1 LVIFLFSQIH
11 FVKEVGAQSG
21 GAGSQWEAVPLRTSA
36 QYEAGHEGGEG
47 FQMVQSISYAPSNPD
62 VAYFC
67 VDTSQV
73 WKSIDGGNS
82 WESKR
87 NGIKSL
93 GGVSLVVDSGNE
105 DVVFLSSTGGG
116 SNDGIYRTLDGG
128 DTWTLVRK
136 TYYSK
141 NTSGDTNDAGE
152 GQHYAFDANSFDGTR
167 HQTIYAGTHK
177 DGLLKSTDGGAT
189 WKSIGLSGKRILD
202 IELVTSGGTKNTLY
216 VATNNTAA
224 SSKGLYKVVDDG
236 VNTPTVSALGNLPD
250 YPRTI
255 AIDTESNSSNV
266 IIYAAVGTYKV
277 YRSTDGGKTFT
288 SRSSGLDLNCS
299 YRTISIS
306 PADPNYLYV
315 RVDVCSETYEFN
327 PYYSTDGGATWNPA
341 YDLNVG
347 DLDIQDIW
355 PGPAIPIA
363 PHPEI
368 AGVALGD
375 MLSSMRKTT
384 DSGNSW
390 SYSGNG
396 YMGARREG
404 GKSSVYFDTSDTR
417 RRIYFLTDF
426 GPAITEDGGNT
437 WRLLGVPRNNGQ
449 TTRAGA
455 VSPDNSDI
463 IVTAVGSYNSQYII
477 RSADGGNSWTKYTST
492 SDDYYFMSFH
502 PQNSSY
508 VYAGGESGSRISKD
522 GGKTWT
528 SVSGKGIHA
537 VFPGNGDI
545 VYAFEQ
551 NPNKT
556 NSSYLW
562 YSADKGTTWSQ
573 IATNPFG
580 MPQDVDIDPTDSNM
594 VYAATTNGLYVF
606 DGSGWQ
612 EIGKSNGI
620 TGETFGST
628 TLRSF
633 SAVAVDP
640 INPNNIYV
648 GMKAGSYGH
657 FEKFIFRS
665 QDYGNTW
672 EDIRYDQTGY
682 SSVWS
687 LNVDPLSGDLHMCNS
702 HGNYILR
709 KGPEVAIV
717 SPSDGASVNTTP
729 VTVRYTVN
737 GGSEKSVSKG
747 LTEGENNVTVTET
760 DAEGNTGSATITV
773 TLDTAVPQIAIVS
786 PSNGATVNTNPVT
799 VTYTVDGGSQ
809 KTVSKSLAEGKNTV
823 TVTETDTAGNKGSAS
838 ITVTLDTTAP
848 VINIVSPTDGAVVNT
863 NPVTVT
869 YTVDGGS
876 QKTVSKSLTEGKNTI
891 TISETDSVGN
901 KGSASITVTLDT
913 AVPVIKIVSPTDGAV
928 VNTSPLTVTY
938 TVDGGSQ
945 KTVSRSLTEGTN
957 TVTITGT
964 DSAGNTGSA
973 SINVTLD
980 TVAPKITIVSPV
992 EGATVNSSPVEVTY
1006 TVDGES
1012 AISLSREESL
1022 WAYYNFEEGSGTVA
1036 NDSSVNKRNGTI
1048 YGDATY
1054 TTGKKGKGLKCDGT
1068 NDYVEIGDID
1078 LSDAFTLSAWIK
1090 ASSFGKNMIIGKT
1103 WETYQ
1108 LLVKDGG
1115 TIVVSRNSANAI
1127 SYRASLATNTWYHIV
1142 ATFDTTNGTVLYVD
1156 GNEVATSGNTSVT
1169 TKNDVATKIGATG
1182 WTAQDYF
1189 NGIVDEVRIFN
1200 RALTSG
1206 EVYDLFSG
1214 QTTVSKSI
1222 TEGRNTITVTE
1233 TDQAG
1238 NTGTASINITLDTG
1252 APQITILSPSDGAV
1266 VNTSPITVTYTV
1278 DGGSQKT
1285 VSKSLTEGANTITI
1299 SETDSSGNTGSASIT
1314 VTLDT
1319 TVPVVTIVS
1328 PTDGAVVNTNPL
1340 TVTYTVDGGSQKTV
1354 SKSLTEGTNM
1364 VTVTETDSAG
1374 NTGSTSITVML
1385 DTTAPQITI
1394 LSPSDG
1400 TVVDVNSVEV
1410 TYTVDGQSALS
1421 MSREDSLWAY
1431 YNFEEGSGTV
1441 AYDSSV
1447 YKRDGTIYGNAAY
1460 GTGKK
1465 GKGLKCD
1472 GVNDYAEI
1480 GDIDLSDAFT
1490 LSTWIKASSFG
1501 KNMIVGKTYETY
1513 QLFVSTGGTVVF
1525 NRNSA
1530 SAIRYRANL
1539 ATNTWYH
1546 IVVTFDTTNGTALYV
1561 DGSSVATEGTTTVT
1575 STNDVATRIGAAGWT
1590 AMDFFNGIIDDVR
1603 IFNRSLSAEEVEEL
1617 FSDKTTVVKNLVEG
1631 ENVIT
1636 VAETDLA
1643 GNTGSASITVT
1654 LDTIAPQITILSPSD
1669 GAMVNSSPIT
1679 VAYTVDGGSQKTV
1692 SKSLTEGK
1700 NTITISET
1708 DSLGKTGSASITVTL
1723 DTIAPQVTIV
1733 SPKDGAEVSS
1743 SPIDVTYTIDGGSQ
1757 KTVSKSLTEGTNT
1770 VTISETDS
1778 AGNTGSASIT
1788 VTLNTLS
1795 TATNSKVACYA
1806 FDEGSGSVAT
1816 DTSGNGNDGT
1826 INGGAVFSTGK
1837 SGTGLSFDGTDDY
1850 VSVPCMNYDEIS
1862 ISAWFYK
1869 NKNDTSNADAII
1881 GGWKWNSDIQSNE
1894 GFDVRFFKNNPDTI
1908 DFCLITKDANG
1919 TRTKMTA
1926 SSNLGSSTGAWHHV
1940 VCTYSQSTGEQKL
1953 YINGT
1958 LAATVN
1964 HSAGNK
1970 IVPLSSYSDMRIG
1983 YSRVNNGYF
1992 NGKID
1997 EVYIYDRALSDQEV
2011 LDVFNGK

>member
-1 LVIFLFSQIH
+1 MKVFTKCAVLVIFLFSQIH

-1285 VSKSLTEGANTITI
+1285 VSKSLTEGTN
-1299 SETDSSGNTGSASIT
+1299 T
-1314 VTLDT
+1314 VT
-1319 TVPVVTIVS
+1319 I
-1328 PTDGAVVNTNPL
+1328 
-1340 TVTYTVDGGSQKTV
+1340 
-1354 SKSLTEGTNM
+1354 
-1364 VTVTETDSAG
+1364 TETDS
-1374 NTGSTSITVML
+1374 V
-1385 DTTAPQITI
+1385 
-1394 LSPSDG
+1394 
-1400 TVVDVNSVEV
+1400 
-1410 TYTVDGQSALS
+1410 
-1421 MSREDSLWAY
+1421 
-1431 YNFEEGSGTV
+1431 
-1441 AYDSSV
+1441 
-1447 YKRDGTIYGNAAY
+1447 
-1460 GTGKK
+1460 
-1465 GKGLKCD
+1465 
-1472 GVNDYAEI
+1472 
-1480 GDIDLSDAFT
+1480 
-1490 LSTWIKASSFG
+1490 
-1501 KNMIVGKTYETY
+1501 
-1513 QLFVSTGGTVVF
+1513 
-1525 NRNSA
+1525 
-1530 SAIRYRANL
+1530 
-1539 ATNTWYH
+1539 
-1546 IVVTFDTTNGTALYV
+1546 
-1561 DGSSVATEGTTTVT
+1561 
-1575 STNDVATRIGAAGWT
+1575 
-1590 AMDFFNGIIDDVR
+1590 
-1603 IFNRSLSAEEVEEL
+1603 
-1617 FSDKTTVVKNLVEG
+1617 
-1631 ENVIT
+1631 
-1636 VAETDLA
+1636 
-1643 GNTGSASITVT
+1643 
-1654 LDTIAPQITILSPSD
+1654 
-1669 GAMVNSSPIT
+1669 
-1679 VAYTVDGGSQKTV
+1679 
-1692 SKSLTEGK
+1692 
-1700 NTITISET
+1700 
-1708 DSLGKTGSASITVTL
+1708 GKTGSASITVTL
-1723 DTIAPQVTIV
+1723 DTIAPVIAIV
-1733 SPKDGAEVSS
+1733 SPSDGVTVNTNPVEV
-1743 SPIDVTYTIDGGSQ
+1743 IYTVDGGSQ
-1757 KTVSKSLTEGTNT
+1757 KTITKTLTEGQNT
-1770 VTISETDS
+1770 VTITETDL
-1778 AGNTGSASIT
+1778 AGNTGSASII
-1788 VTLNTLS
+1788 VTLS
-1795 TATNSKVACYA
+1795 TMINSKVGCYTLN
-1806 FDEGSGSVAT
+1806 EGSGTIAT

-1850 VSVPCMNYDEIS
+1850 VSIPCMNYDEMS

-1869 NKNDTSNADAII
+1869 NANDTTNADTIF
-1881 GGWKWNSDIQSNE
+1881 GGWKWNSDVQSNE
-1894 GFDVRFFKNNPDTI
+1894 GFDIRFYKNNPDTI

-1953 YINGT
+1953 YINGA
-1958 LAATVN
+1958 LAATEN
-1964 HSAGNK
+1964 HPAGNTV
-1970 IVPLSSYSDMRIG
+1970 VPLSSYSDMRIG

-1997 EVYIYDRALSDQEV
+1997 EMCIYNYALSDQEIWDEYNRIMEDREACYTFNEGSGTITADTSGNGNDGTINGGAV
-2011 LDVFNGK
+2011 FSTGKSGAGLSFDGTDDYVSIPCMNYNEISISAWFYKNANDTTNADTIFGGWKWNSDIQSNEGFDIRFYKNNPDTIDFCLITEDASGTRTKMTASSNLGSSTGAWHHVVCTYNQSTGEQKLYINGALATTETHPAGNTIVPLSSYSDMRIGHSRVNNGYFNGKIDEVYVYDRALNDQEVQNLYNK